1 MHLARFLILLACM
14 GLLQS
19 CANIPATESLDQTR
33 MQDLYEKHLMDISAI
48 DSFRM
53 QARIGVQTA
62 GKGFSGSMRWQ
73 HNVSTD
79 DIGLF
84 SPLGSQVASMQK
96 NVDQVTLTDAN
107 GKILIAADAETLTRD
122 LLGWSLPLNGLTDW
136 SLGRP
141 NQSPI
146 QGSSLNTDG
155 LLTRL
160 QQEGWV
166 ISYQNYTEQNGHLL
180 PTKILLNRDKLNL
193 KILID
198 RLDMKVTQE

>member
-1 MHLARFLILLACM
+1 MHLVRFLILLACIA
-14 GLLQS
+14 LLQG
-19 CANIPATESLDQTR
+19 CANIPASVSADQT
-33 MQDLYEKHLMDISAI
+33 QALALYEKHLMDISGI
-48 DSFRM
+48 DSFKM
-53 QARIGVQTA
+53 QARIGVQAA
-62 GKGFSGSMRWQ
+62 GKGFSGSMRWL
-73 HNVSTD
+73 HGINTD

-96 NVDQVTLTDAN
+96 NVGQVTLTDAN
-107 GKILIAADAETLTRD
+107 GKILVAADAETLTQD
-122 LLGWSLPLNGLTDW
+122 LLGWRLPLNGLTDW

-146 QGSSLNTDG
+146 EARSIDDDG

-180 PTKILLNRDKLNL
+180 PTKILLNRDKLSL

-198 RLDMKVTQE
+198 QLDIPVH